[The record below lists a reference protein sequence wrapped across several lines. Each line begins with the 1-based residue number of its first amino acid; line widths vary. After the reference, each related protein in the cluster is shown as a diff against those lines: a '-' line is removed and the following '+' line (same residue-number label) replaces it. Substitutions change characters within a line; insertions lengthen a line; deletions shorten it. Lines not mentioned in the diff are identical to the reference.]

1 MTFRKAL
8 IDVLTAQPRSVSSI
22 ARELGLKRGDVEDD
36 LRHAIRSARASG
48 HRVSI
53 EPARC
58 RACGFTFG
66 EDKLM
71 KPSRC
76 PSCRRERLYEA
87 LIRIERRTEGAEAT
101 DQHGDT
107 GTRRTHGEEA

>member
-1 MTFRKAL
+1 MTLRQSL
-8 IDVLTAQPRSVSSI
+8 IDLLAAQPRSVSSI

-48 HRVSI
+48 RRVVI

-58 RACGFTFG
+58 RSCGFTFG
-66 EDKLM
+66 EDKLS

-76 PSCRRERLYEA
+76 PSCRSEQLFEA
-87 LIRIERRTEGAEAT
+87 QIRIEGAEGT
-101 DQHGDT
+101 GVTEEHGDT
-107 GTRRTHGEEA
+107 E

>member
-1 MTFRKAL
+1 MTFRKTL
-8 IDVLTAQPRSVSSI
+8 IEVLTTQPRSVSSI

-48 HRVSI
+48 RRVLI

-58 RACGFTFG
+58 RSCGFTFG
-66 EDKLM
+66 EDKLS

-76 PSCRRERLYEA
+76 PSCRGERLFEA
-87 LIRIERRTEGAEAT
+87 QIRIEGTEGMEVTEEHGGAE
-101 DQHGDT
+101 
-107 GTRRTHGEEA
+107 

>member
-1 MTFRKAL
+1 VTFRKAL

-22 ARELGLKRGDVEDD
+22 ARELGLKRGDVEED

-48 HRVSI
+48 RRVLI

-58 RACGFTFG
+58 RSCGFTFG
-66 EDKLM
+66 EEKLS

-76 PSCRRERLYEA
+76 PRCRGERLFEA
-87 LIRIERRTEGAEAT
+87 QIRIERVEGTESP
-101 DQHGDT
+101 D
-107 GTRRTHGEEA
+107 